1 MHLGIRPSHL
11 QISTDDAGL
20 AAVIATAN
28 SLTKLRQPAVKAFEV
43 FTFGLGIMFSSPKF
57 FHFGIVTSST
67 IEAARWLLEVRK
79 PVRSARQLPFV
90 LGSQLL

>member
-1 MHLGIRPSHL
+1 
-11 QISTDDAGL
+11 
-20 AAVIATAN
+20 
-28 SLTKLRQPAVKAFEV
+28 
-43 FTFGLGIMFSSPKF
+43 MFSSPKF